1 MPHIHNIRSVD
12 EDRSLLER
20 ALSSRP
26 GAEVVPDS
34 RDYASVI
41 VKKPWGYEYLALDN
55 SQVAIWI
62 LQIARK
68 RKTSMHCHPGK
79 TTGLIV
85 LSGHVQCSG
94 LNGSFN
100 LGQLDAIEIDKGCF
114 HSTEAVSESS
124 IFPPSENGVWI
135 MEIEAPSNKTDLIR
149 ANDAYGRA
157 GKAYEGSDSMV
168 DYSHDWLKIRVP
180 ERGATDVQKHMGCV
194 FSVRT
199 GHYDDIAV
207 DDPGVVAVIEFRGS
221 VTAAIPGIEVGRLY
235 ETSVLRELIR
245 GKNVSDHIFLTIAKE
260 VEQMKLSDYVAS
272 FIADLGVKDV
282 FSVCGGGAMHLV
294 DSVGKN
300 ERLAY
305 IPTHHE
311 QAAAMAA
318 EAYSR
323 ITGMGV
329 GLFTTGPGGTNAL
342 TGVAC
347 AWVDSIPTLYISGQV
362 TRDTLLDG
370 TGLRQYGIQE
380 SDIVTLTKPITKYAV
395 SVTNEKDIRYE
406 LEKAAYLAKTGRPGP
421 VWVDIPLDIQS
432 RRINPSELRGFTPP
446 AEVNTL
452 RRKAFA
458 SQVETCLSM
467 LRTAKRPVLVCGY
480 GVRLA
485 GAEQEFRELVET
497 LGIPV
502 VSSWTASDLLD
513 TSNPHYVGRSGIFG
527 DRPSNFAVQNADLL
541 LIIGSR
547 MSIPQVGYNYQ
558 TYAREAR
565 IVMVDMDPA
574 EISKPSLHVDLGIVA
589 DAKLF
594 ITEMLTC
601 LGKSRHR
608 SAVAE
613 WARRC
618 QEWKVKY
625 PVALPEYRDLVSG
638 VNSFYFV
645 DLLSDKLPAD
655 AVVVTDMGTSFTCTM
670 QTFKVKLG
678 QRLTTASGHAPM
690 GYGLPGAIGACFGNG
705 RRKTIC
711 VSGDGGLQMNIQEL
725 QTMAHF
731 NLPIILFVINNGG
744 YLTIK
749 HMQQNHFG
757 RYVGSETTSGLSC
770 PDMMKVAHAYG
781 IPATRI
787 PDQKTLRHE
796 LDNVLAQRGP
806 YICEILMP
814 EDQPLIPR
822 LSSLK
827 KPDGMIIS
835 KPLED
840 LYPFLDRKEF
850 KENMIIPPVEV
861 LD

>member
-1 MPHIHNIRSVD
+1 MPRIHTFQSID
-12 EDRSLLER
+12 EDHALLER
-20 ALSSRP
+20 AQSSRP
-26 GAEVVPDS
+26 GAEVVPDT
-34 RDYASVI
+34 RDYSNII

-55 SQVAIWI
+55 AQVAIWV
-62 LQIARK
+62 LHIARK

-79 TTGLIV
+79 TTGLVV
-85 LSGHVQCSG
+85 LSGHVQCSR
-94 LNGSFN
+94 LNGSAN
-100 LGQLDAIEIDKGCF
+100 LGQLDAVVIDKGCF
-114 HSTEAVSESS
+114 HSTEADSESA
-124 IFPPSENGVWI
+124 IFPPSENGVWV
-135 MEIEAPSNKTDLIR
+135 MEIEAPSNKTDLVR

-157 GKAYEGSDSMV
+157 GKAYEGNDSMV
-168 DYSHDWLKIRVP
+168 DYSHDWLKIRIP
-180 ERGATDVQKHMGCV
+180 ENGKTDVQNYMGCV
-194 FSVRT
+194 FSVRA
-199 GHYDDIAV
+199 GHYSDIATCGA
-207 DDPGVVAVIEFRGS
+207 GVVAVIEYRGRGTGTILG
-221 VTAAIPGIEVGRLY
+221 VEAGRLY
-235 ETSVLRELIR
+235 ETTTLRELIQ
-245 GKNVSDHIFLTIAKE
+245 GCDVSDYVFLTIAKE

-282 FSVCGGGAMHLV
+282 FSVSGGGSMHLV
-294 DSVGKN
+294 DSVGKSD
-300 ERLAY
+300 RLTY
-305 IPTHHE
+305 ISTHHE

-323 ITGMGV
+323 IAGMGV
-329 GLFTTGPGGTNAL
+329 GLLTTGPGGTNAL

-347 AWVDSIPTLYISGQV
+347 AWIDSIPTLYISGQV

-380 SDIVTLTKPITKYAV
+380 SDIVTLVKPITKYSV
-395 SVTNEKDIRYE
+395 CVTNENAIRYE
-406 LEKAAYLAKTGRPGP
+406 LEKAAYIAKSGRPGP

-432 RRINPSELRGFTPP
+432 RQISPSELRGFIPP
-446 AEVNTL
+446 AEVNRL
-452 RRKAFA
+452 QKKSLE
-458 SQVETCLSM
+458 SQVEICLSM
-467 LRTAKRPVLVCGY
+467 LRSAQRPVLLCGY

-485 GAEQEFRELVET
+485 GAQKEFRELVDM

-513 TSNPHYVGRSGIFG
+513 SSSPYYIGRSGIFG
-527 DRPSNFAVQNADLL
+527 DRPSNFAIQNSDLL
-541 LIIGSR
+541 LVIGSR

-558 TYAREAR
+558 TFARDAR
-565 IVMVDMDPA
+565 IVMVDVDQA
-574 EISKPSLHVDLGIVA
+574 EIRKPSLHVDLGIVA

-594 ITEMLTC
+594 ISEVLARP
-601 LGKSRHR
+601 GKSGSR
-608 SAVAE
+608 SAVVG
-613 WARRC
+613 WVQRC
-618 QEWKVKY
+618 QDWKAKY
-625 PVALPEYRDLVSG
+625 PVALPEYGDLKSG

-645 DLLSDKLPAD
+645 DLLSDKLPED

-690 GYGLPGAIGACFGNG
+690 GYGLPGAIGACLGNG

-711 VSGDGGLQMNIQEL
+711 ISGDGGLQMNIQEL
-725 QTMAHF
+725 ETMMHLR
-731 NLPIILFVINNGG
+731 LPIILFVINNGG

-757 RYVGSETTSGLSC
+757 RYVGSETSSGMSC

-781 IPATRI
+781 IPASRI
-787 PDQKTLRHE
+787 PDQEVLRRE
-796 LDNVLAQRGP
+796 LDTVLAQRGP

-827 KPDGMIIS
+827 KPDGTIIS

-850 KENMIIPPVEV
+850 KENMIIPLIEV
-861 LD
+861 FD

>member
-1 MPHIHNIRSVD
+1 MSRIYNFLSADP
-12 EDRSLLER
+12 DRTLLEQ
-20 ALSSRP
+20 ALSSRA
-26 GAEVVPDS
+26 GASVVPDT
-34 RDYASVI
+34 RDYSNVI

-55 SQVAIWI
+55 SQVAIWV
-62 LQIARK
+62 LHIARK

-85 LSGHVQCSG
+85 LSGNVQCSG
-94 LNGSFN
+94 LDGCFN
-100 LGQLDAIEIDKGCF
+100 LGQIDAVQIDKGCF
-114 HSTEAVSESS
+114 HSTEAFSDSP
-124 IFPPSENGVWI
+124 IYPPSENGVWI
-135 MEIEAPSNKTDLIR
+135 MEIEAPSNKTDLVR

-168 DYSHDWLKIRVP
+168 DYRHDWLKIRIP
-180 ERGATDVQKHMGCV
+180 ATGQTDTQKHMGCV
-194 FSVRT
+194 FSVRA
-199 GHYDDIAV
+199 GHYSDAAGEGA
-207 DDPGVVAVIEFRGS
+207 GVAAVIEYRGGGS
-221 VTAAIPGIEVGRLY
+221 GAIPGLEVGRLY
-235 ETSVLRELIR
+235 ETGTLRELISGR
-245 GKNVSDHIFLTIAKE
+245 DVSDYVFLTIVKE

-282 FSVCGGGAMHLV
+282 FSVSGGGAMHLV
-294 DSVGKN
+294 DSVGKS

-323 ITGMGV
+323 IAGMGV

-347 AWVDSIPTLYISGQV
+347 AWIDSIPTLYLSGQV

-380 SDIVTLTKPITKYAV
+380 SDVVTLARPITKYAV
-395 SVTNEKDIRYE
+395 CVTNEKDIRYE
-406 LEKAAYLAKTGRPGP
+406 LEKAAYIAKSGRPGP
-421 VWVDIPLDIQS
+421 VWVDIPLDVQS
-432 RRINPSELRGFTPP
+432 RQINPSELRGFTPP
-446 AEVNTL
+446 PEVNSL
-452 RRKAFA
+452 RRKSVG
-458 SQVETCLSM
+458 SQVESCLSM
-467 LRTAKRPVLVCGY
+467 LRSAKRPVLICGY

-485 GAEQEFRELVET
+485 GAQDEFRRLVDS

-513 TSNPHYVGRSGIFG
+513 SSNPYYVGRSGIFG

-541 LIIGSR
+541 LVIGSR

-558 TYAREAR
+558 TFAREAR
-565 IVMVDMDPA
+565 IVMVDIDQA

-589 DAKLF
+589 DARRF
-594 ITEMLTC
+594 IVEMQSGLDK
-601 LGKSRHR
+601 GAARPD
-608 SAVAE
+608 AAAWV
-613 WARRC
+613 RRC

-625 PVALPEYRDLVSG
+625 PVALPEYRDLKQG
-638 VNSFYFV
+638 INSFYFV
-645 DLLSDKLPAD
+645 DRLSDRLPAD

-711 VSGDGGLQMNIQEL
+711 ISGDGGLQMNIQEL

-731 NLPIILFVINNGG
+731 RLPIILFVINNGG

-757 RYVGSETTSGLSC
+757 RYVGSESGSGLSC

-781 IPATRI
+781 IPARRI
-787 PDQKTLRHE
+787 ADQASLLRE
-796 LDNVLAQRGP
+796 LDDVLAQPGP
-806 YICEILMP
+806 YICEIMMP

-827 KPDGMIIS
+827 KPDGTIIS

-850 KENMIIPPVEV
+850 KENMLIPPTEV

>member
-1 MPHIHNIRSVD
+1 
-12 EDRSLLER
+12 
-20 ALSSRP
+20 
-26 GAEVVPDS
+26 
-34 RDYASVI
+34 
-41 VKKPWGYEYLALDN
+41 
-55 SQVAIWI
+55 
-62 LQIARK
+62 
-68 RKTSMHCHPGK
+68 
-79 TTGLIV
+79 
-85 LSGHVQCSG
+85 
-94 LNGSFN
+94 
-100 LGQLDAIEIDKGCF
+100 
-114 HSTEAVSESS
+114 
-124 IFPPSENGVWI
+124 
-135 MEIEAPSNKTDLIR
+135 
-149 ANDAYGRA
+149 
-157 GKAYEGSDSMV
+157 
-168 DYSHDWLKIRVP
+168 
-180 ERGATDVQKHMGCV
+180 
-194 FSVRT
+194 
-199 GHYDDIAV
+199 
-207 DDPGVVAVIEFRGS
+207 
-221 VTAAIPGIEVGRLY
+221 
-235 ETSVLRELIR
+235 
-245 GKNVSDHIFLTIAKE
+245 
-260 VEQMKLSDYVAS
+260 
-272 FIADLGVKDV
+272 
-282 FSVCGGGAMHLV
+282 
-294 DSVGKN
+294 
-300 ERLAY
+300 
-305 IPTHHE
+305 
-311 QAAAMAA
+311 
-318 EAYSR
+318 
-323 ITGMGV
+323 MGV